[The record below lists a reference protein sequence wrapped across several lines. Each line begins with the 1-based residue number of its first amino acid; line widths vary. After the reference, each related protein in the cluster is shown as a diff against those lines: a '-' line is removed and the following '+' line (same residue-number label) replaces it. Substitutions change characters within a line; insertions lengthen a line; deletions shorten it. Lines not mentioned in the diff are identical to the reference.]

1 VRVELGPDGPVL
13 LHTPAERPPDG
24 ASAVLVR
31 IELAGLCRSDLKEI
45 AGDRPGV
52 SQFGHE
58 IVGVVAESTVPEL
71 PPGSRVGLDP
81 NVPAVRRGTGFATAM
96 WLTGPADRVLAAL
109 PTLPSGIPARRL
121 VFAEPVACVRH
132 CLSALIGHLGRPL
145 RSLRLAVLGAGTAGV
160 LTAGLALARG
170 AEVVLGNRG
179 ADRAAF
185 LRERRLV
192 DAPVGPLSEL
202 PSNAVDTAV
211 ITTSFVRPDVLAEAL
226 RVVAAGGLVLLY
238 GGTAPGDRL
247 PGLDCDLD
255 TVRRTEIAVP
265 ARWRGKPVLVGGSYG
280 TVPADFAA
288 AVDALAESTL
298 PVERMIT
305 CEVPLAGL
313 PGVLREQVTGRAL
326 GKTLVLP

>member
-45 AGDRPGV
+45 AGDRHGA

-96 WLTGPADRVLAAL
+96 WVAGPADRVLAAL
-109 PTLPSGIPARRL
+109 PMLPPGIPARRL

-132 CLSALIGHLGRPL
+132 CLAALTGHLGRPL
-145 RSLRLAVLGAGTAGV
+145 AGLRLAVLGAGTAGV
-160 LTAGLALARG
+160 LTAGLALAHG
-170 AEVVLGNRG
+170 ATVVVGNRG
-179 ADRAAF
+179 ADRTEF
-185 LRERRLV
+185 LRERGLLA
-192 DAPVGPLSEL
+192 APVGPLAEL
-202 PSNAVDTAV
+202 PSDGVDAAV

-226 RVVAAGGLVLLY
+226 RVVAPGGLVLLY
-238 GGTAPGDRL
+238 GGTAPGDAL

-255 TVRRTEIAVP
+255 TVRRTEISVP
-265 ARWRGKPVLVGGSYG
+265 ASWQGKPVLVGGSYG
-280 TVPADFAA
+280 TVPEDFAA
-288 AVDALAESTL
+288 AVRALADPAL

-305 CEVPLAGL
+305 CEVPLHEL
-313 PGVLREQVTGRAL
+313 PGVLRDQAAGRAL